1 MVNVWMWCD
10 FTENW
15 YFYFILKFET
25 HTVPEIP
32 KRQRLQEYGVGIF
45 EAFPTK
51 SALKKALK
59 KGYIKVDGVIAS
71 TATLI
76 SGGEQI
82 SLDIPLEITT
92 KKSFEFPLEVL
103 FEDDHLA
110 AIHKPA
116 GIEVSGNKFKTITN
130 ALSTNLEPSS
140 LSDASIPQPVHRL
153 DYATT
158 GIVLVG
164 KTASSI
170 RALNKL
176 FEEKKIVK
184 TYYAITIGN
193 MKPNGRV
200 ETEIDGKPAQSDY
213 EVMKSV
219 PSDRFGFLNLVK
231 LHPKTGRR
239 HQLRKHLFSIGHPI
253 LGDKDYGLDKLIL
266 KGQGLYL
273 HAFSLKFEHPFTKR
287 VIYVMDELPEKFGKI
302 FHGKGG

>member
-1 MVNVWMWCD
+1 MVNVWMWFD

-15 YFYFILKFET
+15 YFYFILKIET
-25 HTVPEIP
+25 HTVPQIP

-59 KGYIKVDGVIAS
+59 KGYIKVDGRIAS

-92 KKSFEFPLEVL
+92 KRSFEFPLEVL
-103 FEDDHLA
+103 FEDVHLA
-110 AIHKPA
+110 IIHKPA
-116 GIEVSGNKFKTITN
+116 GIEVSGNKFKTLAN
-130 ALSTNLEPSS
+130 ALPRNLEPSS
-140 LSDASIPQPVHRL
+140 LSDATIPQPVHRL

-184 TYYAITIGN
+184 TYYAITIGD
-193 MKPNGRV
+193 MKPNGRI
-200 ETEIDGKPAQSDY
+200 ETAIDGKPAQSDY

-219 PSDRFGFLNLVK
+219 PSNRFGFLNLVK

-253 LGDKDYGLDKLIL
+253 LGDKDYGLDGLVL
-266 KGQGLYL
+266 KGKGIYL
-273 HAFSLKFEHPFTKR
+273 HALTLEFDHPFTKKP
-287 VIYVMDELPEKFGKI
+287 IHITDELPEKFGKI
-302 FHGKGG
+302 FNT